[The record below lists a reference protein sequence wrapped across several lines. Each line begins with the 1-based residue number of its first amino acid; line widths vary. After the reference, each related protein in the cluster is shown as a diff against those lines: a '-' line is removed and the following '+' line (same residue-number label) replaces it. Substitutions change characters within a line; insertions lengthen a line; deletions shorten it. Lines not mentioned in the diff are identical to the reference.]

1 MKEKADFVTMPL
13 SHIIKSDYYLDIA
26 LIWY

>member
-1 MKEKADFVTMPL
+1 MKEKADFITMPL
-13 SHIIKSDYYLDIA
+13 SHIIKSDYYLYIA